1 MITLNFDGA
10 CEPKNPGGF
19 ASYGVVVIRDG
30 ERIFED
36 TALFD
41 PFKLHGKTS
50 NNLAEY
56 SGFLAGLKFLISKGL
71 QHEEILVCGDS
82 KLVIEQMFGYWRIK
96 KGIYV
101 DLALEARHLLK
112 QFPRIR
118 GRWIP
123 REENFIADELSKRE
137 LIKAKVKFS
146 IQPEEL

>member
-1 MITLNFDGA
+1 VITVNFDGA

-19 ASYGVVVIRDG
+19 ASYGLVILRDG

-36 TALFD
+36 SCLFD
-41 PFKLHGKTS
+41 PFKLKGRTS

-71 QHEEILVCGDS
+71 QQEEILVCGDS
-82 KLVIEQMFGYWRIK
+82 KLVIEQMFGTWRIK
-96 KGIYV
+96 KGFYV

-112 QFPRIR
+112 KFTRIT

-123 REENFIADELSKRE
+123 REENSLADELSKRV
-137 LIKAKVKFS
+137 LKKANVRFK
-146 IQPEEL
+146 IQPEGP